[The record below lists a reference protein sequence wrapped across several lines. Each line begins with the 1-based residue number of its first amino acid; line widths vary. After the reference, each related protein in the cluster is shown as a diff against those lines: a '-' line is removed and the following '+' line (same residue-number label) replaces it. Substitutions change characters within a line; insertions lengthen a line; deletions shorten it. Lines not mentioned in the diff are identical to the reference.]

1 MIESRRL
8 EGTEEL
14 AGRVALVT
22 GAARGIGLAI
32 ATALSQRGASVAM
45 VDIDLDALVPAAQ
58 SLGEHTVTVQADV
71 SRPAEVQRAVERAVE
86 HFGRLD
92 ILVNNAGIC
101 PLTDFT
107 AITEA
112 EWDRVLDINLK
123 GAFFC
128 SQAAFPHIRQSGPRG
143 RVVNISS
150 VAGQSGGLLAPFH
163 YAASKAG
170 LIVLTKQLARLLAP
184 ERATAN
190 CVAPGTTDTDLTA
203 VWSEDIRTR
212 VRTAIPLG
220 RFGRPEEIAEAVSF
234 LVSDRAAFITGATLD
249 VNGGLNFR

>member
-1 MIESRRL
+1 M
-8 EGTEEL
+8 TDEL

-22 GAARGIGLAI
+22 GAARGIGLAV
-32 ATALSQRGASVAM
+32 ASALSARGASVAM
-45 VDIDLDALVPAAQ
+45 IDIDLDALESAAQ
-58 SLGEHTVTVQADV
+58 SLGERALAVQADV
-71 SRPAEVQRAVERAVE
+71 SRPPDVQRAVERSVE
-86 HFGRLD
+86 YFGGLD

-101 PLTDFT
+101 PLTPFPE
-107 AITEA
+107 ITEA

-128 SQAAFPHIRQSGPRG
+128 SQAALPHIRRSGPRG
-143 RVVNISS
+143 RIVNISS

-190 CVAPGTTDTDLTA
+190 CVAPGTTATDLTA
-203 VWSEDIRTR
+203 AWAEEVRER
-212 VRTAIPLG
+212 VRAAIPLG
-220 RFGRPEEIAEAVSF
+220 RLGQPEEIAEAVAF
-234 LVSDRAAFITGATLD
+234 LVSERAAFITGATLD
-249 VNGGLNFR
+249 VNGGLNLR